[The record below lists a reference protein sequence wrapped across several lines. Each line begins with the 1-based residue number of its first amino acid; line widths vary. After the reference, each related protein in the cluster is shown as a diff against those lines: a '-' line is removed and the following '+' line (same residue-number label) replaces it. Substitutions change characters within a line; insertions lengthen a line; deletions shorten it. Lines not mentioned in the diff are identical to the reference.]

1 MEFIKK
7 HKALIIIFALLI
19 CCLVLSFFFAADYK
33 TTEKI
38 NDTAE
43 TQTAETVQD
52 NANDSETDL
61 QQKNDT
67 EEESAENEKNIP
79 EDTDFSAENGIVR
92 DGQTAESV
100 PAETSVPLPSDMPA
114 QVNETQPE
122 TKNVCT
128 LSITCYTALREGS
141 DLTEEKR
148 AILPDS
154 GIILA
159 PTEVEF
165 HEGESVF
172 NILRRETKKNKIHM
186 EFVNTPVYGTAY
198 IEGIGNLYEFDCGE
212 LSGWMYKVN
221 GVFPSRGSSNVK
233 LKPGDVIE
241 WVYTCDLG
249 ADVGGYSGGLQ
260 KDE

>member
-19 CCLVLSFFFAADYK
+19 CCLALSFFFAADYK

-92 DGQTAESV
+92 DEQTAESV

-128 LSITCYTALREGS
+128 LSITCYTALRDGS

>member
-1 MEFIKK
+1 M
-7 HKALIIIFALLI
+7 
-19 CCLVLSFFFAADYK
+19 
-33 TTEKI
+33 
-38 NDTAE
+38 
-43 TQTAETVQD
+43 
-52 NANDSETDL
+52 
-61 QQKNDT
+61 
-67 EEESAENEKNIP
+67 
-79 EDTDFSAENGIVR
+79 
-92 DGQTAESV
+92 
-100 PAETSVPLPSDMPA
+100 
-114 QVNETQPE
+114 
-122 TKNVCT
+122 
-128 LSITCYTALREGS
+128 
-141 DLTEEKR
+141 
-148 AILPDS
+148 
-154 GIILA
+154 
-159 PTEVEF
+159 EF